1 MEAVIDKELAW
12 SNLKE
17 TFEKA
22 DLPAFKAMSGDAE
35 TFANLQQVE
44 TWGREAKRDFSELTK
59 ENRTEWVAQEVEKV
73 WLERQTMAPE
83 LKPPTH
89 QRSLSEV
96 AHERVDRKI
105 EQGYAAIDQY
115 MRTEQARLVQQPE
128 QKADAPTRL
137 PAHPLKKTNH
147 EMIDQIVEDLTKVYA
162 QYEHNRDSFI
172 QNAYQDGVPNP
183 QGAFDQARADAVEQ
197 IRSQAHSRMHTQF
210 VKHGIDRAP
219 ERAAPMPSQNE

>member
-35 TFANLQQVE
+35 TFSNLQQVE
-44 TWGREAKRDFSELTK
+44 TWGRQAKRDFSELTK
-59 ENRTEWVAQEVEKV
+59 EHRTEWVAQEVEKV
-73 WLERQTMAPE
+73 WLERQNLAPE
-83 LKPPTH
+83 LKPPVPE
-89 QRSLSEV
+89 RSLSDV

-105 EQGYAAIDQY
+105 EQGFTAIDAY
-115 MRTEQARLVQQPE
+115 MRVEQAQLMQQPE
-128 QKADAPTRL
+128 QKTETPTRP
-137 PAHPLKKTNH
+137 PAHPLKKTGH

-197 IRSQAHSRMHTQF
+197 IRSQAHSRMHQDF

-219 ERAAPMPSQNE
+219 AQTSSGPRPIE